1 MNMLQTIS
9 NTNNDEQTMGTLEI
23 AKMLE
28 KQHAHI
34 RTSAERLVQSGAI
47 NGGIALR
54 DTPYINQQN
63 QQVYYEYRLNKL
75 DSITLVAQ
83 NCPQFTAA
91 LVKRWDE
98 LETKQKQG
106 IQLPNFTDPIA
117 ACEAWMLQYKRSV
130 ELEVLYCVKHQ
141 RLSSMTV
148 LLMLKSC

>member
-54 DTPYINQQN
+54 DTPPTSTNRTNRFIMN
-63 QQVYYEYRLNKL
+63 
-75 DSITLVAQ
+75 
-83 NCPQFTAA
+83 
-91 LVKRWDE
+91 
-98 LETKQKQG
+98 
-106 IQLPNFTDPIA
+106 
-117 ACEAWMLQYKRSV
+117 
-130 ELEVLYCVKHQ
+130 
-141 RLSSMTV
+141 TV
-148 LLMLKSC
+148 